1 MPSGGCS
8 EPMSDTP
15 SSRPCGSGRNFKH
28 CCAA

>member
-1 MPSGGCS
+1 
-8 EPMSDTP
+8 MSDTP